1 MKEVVM
7 PAPIKKEISMKDLQ
21 KIDIRCGTI
30 IAVDDIEK
38 SDSLLKLTV
47 DLGEDQ
53 PRTILCGMKN
63 ERENPAEII
72 GKQAL
77 FVVNLKPREMFGIM
91 SHGMLFDI
99 GYEDGIKPA
108 LAMPEWQVP
117 NGSRAG

>member
-1 MKEVVM
+1 MAAEV
-7 PAPIKKEISMKDLQ
+7 KKEISMKDLQ

-30 IAVDDIEK
+30 LDVQDIEA
-38 SDSLLKLTV
+38 SDSLVKLTV
-47 DLGEDQ
+47 DLGEEQ

-63 ERENPAEII
+63 ERQNTAEII

-77 FVVNLKPREMFGIM
+77 FVVNLKPREMFGYT